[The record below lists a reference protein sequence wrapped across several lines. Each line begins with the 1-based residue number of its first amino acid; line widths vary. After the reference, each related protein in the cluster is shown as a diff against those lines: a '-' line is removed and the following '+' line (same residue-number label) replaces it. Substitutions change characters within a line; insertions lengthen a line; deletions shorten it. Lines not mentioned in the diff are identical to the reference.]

1 MKAEAQTPHL
11 TDQELFD
18 LTLPATGQPEAL
30 PRHLSGCLACSR
42 ALQAW
47 KSAVRELAQEDAD
60 VIEQRSPREWEAL
73 EEKTLEAIRHSRR
86 VRPGRSVWWAMA
98 IAASLLL
105 VALVLP
111 GRRAATKP
119 APASVQAVV
128 ELSPQDQADDALLR
142 EVARLT
148 QGEDSESGWSAVVPE
163 PSLGTPGEEEQL

>member
-18 LTLPATGQPEAL
+18 LALPAAGQPEAL

-86 VRPGRSVWWAMA
+86 VRSGRLLRWAMA

-111 GRRAATKP
+111 GRRVA
-119 APASVQAVV
+119 APAFVQAVV

-163 PSLGTPGEEEQL
+163 PSLGPPSEEEQL

>member
-1 MKAEAQTPHL
+1 MKPEAQAPHL

-18 LTLPATGQPEAL
+18 LALPAAGQPEAL

-42 ALQAW
+42 ALQTW

-60 VIEQRSPREWEAL
+60 VIEQRSPREWQAL
-73 EEKTLEAIRHSRR
+73 EERTLEAIRHSRR
-86 VRPGRSVWWAMA
+86 MRPRRLLGWAMA

-105 VALVLP
+105 VTLLLP
-111 GRRAATKP
+111 GRRVP
-119 APASVQAVV
+119 APVSVQAVF

-142 EVARLT
+142 EVARLA